1 MPNVTLYNMEGAD
14 LGELQLADAVF
25 AAEINE
31 PVVHEVVVAY
41 LAGLRRGTSSTK
53 SRGEVRGGGRK
64 PWRQKGTGR
73 ARAGTS
79 RSPLWRGGSII
90 FGPKPRSYEKDVNKK
105 KVLIALRSAL
115 SDKVNENALTVVD
128 ELTFDAPKTKDM
140 VRVLNNLKVE
150 GKILLVLADENE
162 TVAKS
167 ARNIKGVTITTVR
180 ALTTYDALNATQLV
194 ATKDAIAKIEEVLA

>member
-1 MPNVTLYNMEGAD
+1 MEGAD

-194 ATKDAIAKIEEVLA
+194 A

>member
-90 FGPKPRSYEKDVNKK
+90 FGPKPRSYEKAVNKK
-105 KVLIALRSAL
+105 KVLIALRSVL

-128 ELTFDAPKTKDM
+128 ELTFDVPKTKDM
-140 VRVLNNLKVE
+140 VAVLNNLKVE

-162 TVAKS
+162 AVAKS

-180 ALTTYDALNATQLV
+180 ALTTYDALNATRLV